1 LFASTLCSC
10 HNRPYLGAPNAT
22 TIAPIGAASFLFSI
36 STSKLEKACKKIQRK
51 AGPSLPISSA
61 FALQLKKILLGQYKK
76 HPFYVYKYM
85 YKKLLLVPVLVFCF
99 LTVSAQK
106 RKFDVQGKAG
116 ARGIMPEN
124 TVEGMLKA
132 LDLGVTTLEMD
143 AVITKDKKVV
153 LSQEP
158 YFNNEI
164 SLTPKGKPIS
174 LKDQK
179 KYNIYK
185 MDYAEVKKFDVGSK
199 VHSRFP
205 SQVKFKAY
213 KPLLSETIDAAEAY
227 AKSHKI
233 AKPVYSIETKTIKN
247 GDNEFHPEPA
257 EFVELIM
264 EVINDKNIA
273 KRVIIESFDM
283 RTLQYLH
290 EKYPKI
296 QTSLLI
302 DEKEPFETYI
312 EKLGFKPTIY
322 SPYSVLVGKGLV
334 DRCHDMGVR
343 IIPWTVNSVKEV
355 KYFMSLGVDGIIT
368 DYPNIMGQIK

>member
-1 LFASTLCSC
+1 M
-10 HNRPYLGAPNAT
+10 NKR
-22 TIAPIGAASFLFSI
+22 
-36 STSKLEKACKKIQRK
+36 
-51 AGPSLPISSA
+51 
-61 FALQLKKILLGQYKK
+61 LQIILL
-76 HPFYVYKYM
+76 
-85 YKKLLLVPVLVFCF
+85 LS
-99 LTVSAQK
+99 LTILQVSAQK
-106 RKFDVQGKAG
+106 QKFDLQGKAG

-143 AVITKDKKVV
+143 AVISKDKKVV

-164 SLTPKGKPIS
+164 SLMPNGKPIS

-185 MDYAEVKKFDVGSK
+185 MDYEEVKKFDVGSK
-199 VHSRFP
+199 VHARFP
-205 SQVKFKAY
+205 GQVKFKAY
-213 KPLLSETIDAAEAY
+213 KPLLTETIDAVETY
-227 AKSHKI
+227 VKEKRLK
-233 AKPVYSIETKTIKN
+233 KPVYSIETKTIKN
-247 GDNEFHPEPA
+247 GDNDFHPEPA

-264 EVINDKNIA
+264 EVVNAKKIS
-273 KRVIIESFDM
+273 KRVIIQSFDM

-302 DEKEPFETYI
+302 DEKEPFEDYI

-334 DRCHDMGVR
+334 DRCHAMGIK
-343 IIPWTVNSVKEV
+343 IIPWTVNSLKEI
-355 KYFMSLGVDGIIT
+355 KYFMSLGVDGVIT
-368 DYPNIMGQIK
+368 DFPNLMGQLK

>member
-1 LFASTLCSC
+1 MRKKL
-10 HNRPYLGAPNAT
+10 
-22 TIAPIGAASFLFSI
+22 PIFLFLMAI
-36 STSKLEKACKKIQRK
+36 FI
-51 AGPSLPISSA
+51 
-61 FALQLKKILLGQYKK
+61 
-76 HPFYVYKYM
+76 
-85 YKKLLLVPVLVFCF
+85 
-99 LTVSAQK
+99 TVSAQK
-106 RKFDVQGKAG
+106 QKFDVQGKAG

-124 TVEGMLKA
+124 TIEGMIKA
-132 LDLGVTTLEMD
+132 LELGVTTIEMD
-143 AVITKDKKVV
+143 AVISKDKKVV

-164 SLTPKGKPIS
+164 SLQPNGKAITF
-174 LKDQK
+174 KDQK
-179 KYNIYK
+179 KFNIYK
-185 MDYAEVKKFDVGSK
+185 MDYEQIRKFDVGSK
-199 VHSRFP
+199 VHPRFP
-205 SQVKFKAY
+205 GQVKFQAY
-213 KPLLSETIDAAEAY
+213 KPLLADVIDAVEEY
-227 AKSHKI
+227 VKTNKLP
-233 AKPVYSIETKTIKN
+233 KPTYSIETKTIKN

-264 EVINDKNIA
+264 DVVNEKKMA

-290 EKYPKI
+290 EKYPKV

-334 DRCHDMGVR
+334 ERCHEMGVK

-355 KYFMSLGVDGIIT
+355 KYFMELGVDGIQT
-368 DYPNIMGQIK
+368 DYPNIMNQVHK

>member
-1 LFASTLCSC
+1 M
-10 HNRPYLGAPNAT
+10 H
-22 TIAPIGAASFLFSI
+22 
-36 STSKLEKACKKIQRK
+36 
-51 AGPSLPISSA
+51 
-61 FALQLKKILLGQYKK
+61 
-76 HPFYVYKYM
+76 
-85 YKKLLLVPVLVFCF
+85 KKLFILSAIMLLFF
-99 LTVSAQK
+99 QASAQK

-124 TVEGMLKA
+124 TIEGMLKA

-143 AVITKDKKVV
+143 AVISKDKQVV

-164 SLTPKGKPIS
+164 SLLPNGKPIS
-174 LKDQK
+174 FKDQK
-179 KYNIYK
+179 NYNIYQ
-185 MDYAEVKKFDVGSK
+185 MDYAQVKKFDVGSK
-199 VHSRFP
+199 IHARFP
-205 SQVKFKAY
+205 GQMKFKAY
-213 KPLLSETIDAAEAY
+213 KPLLSETIDAVEAY
-227 AKSHKI
+227 VKEHRL

-264 EVINDKNIA
+264 DVVNAKKIA

-290 EKYPKI
+290 EKYPKVK
-296 QTSLLI
+296 TSLLI
-302 DEKEPFETYI
+302 DEKEPFEDYI

-334 DRCHDMGVR
+334 DRCHEMGIK
-343 IIPWTVNSVKEV
+343 IIPWTVNTVKDL
-355 KYFMSLGVDGIIT
+355 KYFMSLGVDGVIT
-368 DYPNIMGQIK
+368 DFPNLMHQVK

>member
-1 LFASTLCSC
+1 LRS
-10 HNRPYLGAPNAT
+10 
-22 TIAPIGAASFLFSI
+22 
-36 STSKLEKACKKIQRK
+36 
-51 AGPSLPISSA
+51 
-61 FALQLKKILLGQYKK
+61 
-76 HPFYVYKYM
+76 
-85 YKKLLLVPVLVFCF
+85 KKLLLPIKLFILRLKF
-99 LTVSAQK
+99 MHKKLLLLSTLILLFFNASAQK
-106 RKFDVQGKAG
+106 KKFDVQGKAG

-124 TVEGMLKA
+124 TIEGMLKA
-132 LDLGVTTLEMD
+132 IDLGVTTLEMD
-143 AVITKDKKVV
+143 AVISKDKQVV

-164 SLTPKGKPIS
+164 SLLPNGKPIT

-179 KYNIYK
+179 NYNIYK
-185 MDYAEVKKFDVGSK
+185 MDYEEIKKFDVGSK
-199 VHSRFP
+199 VHNRFP
-205 SQVKFKAY
+205 GQMKFKAY
-213 KPLLSETIDAAEAY
+213 KPLLSETIDAVEAY
-227 AKSHKI
+227 VKAHKL
-233 AKPVYSIETKTIKN
+233 AKPVYSIETKTIKK

-264 EVINDKNIA
+264 EVINSKKLA

-302 DEKEPFETYI
+302 DEKEPFEDYI

-334 DRCHDMGVR
+334 DRCHEMGIK
-343 IIPWTVNSVKEV
+343 IIPWTVNTVKEV

-368 DYPNIMGQIK
+368 DFPNIMGQLK

>member
-1 LFASTLCSC
+1 
-10 HNRPYLGAPNAT
+10 
-22 TIAPIGAASFLFSI
+22 
-36 STSKLEKACKKIQRK
+36 
-51 AGPSLPISSA
+51 
-61 FALQLKKILLGQYKK
+61 
-76 HPFYVYKYM
+76 M
-85 YKKLLLVPVLVFCF
+85 YKNLLILSVLLLFCF
-99 LTVSAQK
+99 NISAQK

-132 LDLGVTTLEMD
+132 IDLGVTTLEMD
-143 AVITKDKKVV
+143 AVISKDKQVV

-164 SLTPKGKPIS
+164 SLLPNGKPIT

-179 KYNIYK
+179 NYNIYK
-185 MDYAEVKKFDVGSK
+185 MNYEEIKKFDVGSK

-205 SQVKFKAY
+205 GQMKFKAY
-213 KPLLSETIDAAEAY
+213 KPLLSENIDAVEAY
-227 AKSHKI
+227 VKEHKL

-264 EVINDKNIA
+264 DVIHSKKIA

-302 DEKEPFETYI
+302 DEKEPFEDYI

-334 DRCHDMGVR
+334 DRCHEMGIK
-343 IIPWTVNSVKEV
+343 IIPWTVNTVKEV
-355 KYFMSLGVDGIIT
+355 KYFKSLGVDGIIT
-368 DYPNIMGQIK
+368 DFPNIMGQLDK

>member
-1 LFASTLCSC
+1 M
-10 HNRPYLGAPNAT
+10 H
-22 TIAPIGAASFLFSI
+22 
-36 STSKLEKACKKIQRK
+36 
-51 AGPSLPISSA
+51 
-61 FALQLKKILLGQYKK
+61 
-76 HPFYVYKYM
+76 
-85 YKKLLLVPVLVFCF
+85 KKLLLLSTLILLF
-99 LTVSAQK
+99 LNVSAQK
-106 RKFDVQGKAG
+106 KKFDIQGKAG

-124 TVEGMLKA
+124 TIEGMLKA

-143 AVITKDKKVV
+143 AVISKDKQVV

-164 SLTPKGKPIS
+164 SLQPNGKPIS

-179 KYNIYK
+179 NFNIYK

-205 SQVKFKAY
+205 GQMKFKAY
-213 KPLLSETIDAAEAY
+213 KPLLTETIDAVEAY
-227 AKSHKI
+227 VKEHKL

-257 EFVELIM
+257 EFVDLIM
-264 EVINDKNIA
+264 EIINAKKLT

-296 QTSLLI
+296 QISLLI
-302 DEKEPFETYI
+302 DEKEPFEDYI

-334 DRCHDMGVR
+334 DRCHAMGIK
-343 IIPWTVNSVKEV
+343 IIPWTVNTVKEL
-355 KYFMSLGVDGIIT
+355 KYFMDLGVDGVLT
-368 DYPNIMGQIK
+368 DYPNIMGQLDN